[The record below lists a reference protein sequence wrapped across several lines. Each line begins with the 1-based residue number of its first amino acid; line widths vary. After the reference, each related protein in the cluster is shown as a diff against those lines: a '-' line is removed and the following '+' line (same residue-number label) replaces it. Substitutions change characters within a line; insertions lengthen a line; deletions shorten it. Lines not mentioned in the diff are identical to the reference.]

1 MRLIDADELKKRVVK
16 VMFRDTPESGEFY
29 AVGTDDI
36 DIMPTIDLDTLRPT
50 AHWAGEYDGYADGN
64 PVYDVWNCSACD
76 YCIDDGTDDPE
87 MLPKFCP
94 NCGAKMIKMWRKEDE
109 LSMKEATIRDTMG
122 HCLAKPG
129 DRVRITKT
137 HLADQYVACEGD
149 TFVITKVVDDK
160 IPYGRRL
167 QPSGVLAASEQE
179 LDPNCCALIASE
191 ECGAPT
197 SSTEPTTLRSVTI
210 DVSDP
215 KAAHKAVDDAC
226 AEYEDSQKIRWNN
239 VVTESA
245 KQNALSMMATL
256 CEQGISVVWKICPQ
270 QNDRCVFLDSSCG
283 SSDTSATAHNY
294 PVDYAKTIFAK
305 NAEFNEWI
313 GRFVCLCKLMGKTPS
328 DYIMRGIE

>member
-1 MRLIDADELKKRVVK
+1 M
-16 VMFRDTPESGEFY
+16 
-29 AVGTDDI
+29 
-36 DIMPTIDLDTLRPT
+36 
-50 AHWAGEYDGYADGN
+50 
-64 PVYDVWNCSACD
+64 
-76 YCIDDGTDDPE
+76 
-87 MLPKFCP
+87 
-94 NCGAKMIKMWRKEDE
+94 EDE

-137 HLADQYVACEGD
+137 HRAGKNQYSACEGD
-149 TFVITKVVDDK
+149 TFVITKVVDDQ
-160 IPYGRRL
+160 ILYGRWM
-167 QPSGVLAASEQE
+167 QPSGVLAASELK
-179 LDPNCCALIASE
+179 LDPNCYVLIAPE

-256 CEQGISVVWKICPQ
+256 CEQGISMIWIIKNRSVI
-270 QNDRCVFLDSSCG
+270 LDCSYG
-283 SSDTSATAHNY
+283 THDTW
-294 PVDYAKTIFAK
+294 AKSHGYSFNHAK
-305 NAEFNEWI
+305 VTFNENTVFNEWI
-313 GRFVCLCKLMGKTPS
+313 GRFVCLCKLMGETPS
-328 DYIMRGIE
+328 DFIMRGINVE

>member
-1 MRLIDADELKKRVVK
+1 
-16 VMFRDTPESGEFY
+16 
-29 AVGTDDI
+29 
-36 DIMPTIDLDTLRPT
+36 
-50 AHWAGEYDGYADGN
+50 
-64 PVYDVWNCSACD
+64 
-76 YCIDDGTDDPE
+76 
-87 MLPKFCP
+87 
-94 NCGAKMIKMWRKEDE
+94 
-109 LSMKEATIRDTMG
+109 MKEATIRDTMG
-122 HCLAKPG
+122 YCLAKPG

-179 LDPNCCALIASE
+179 LDPNCCTLIAPE
-191 ECGAPT
+191 ECGAPA
-197 SSTEPTTLRSVTI
+197 SSTELTTLRSVTV

-215 KAAHKAVDDAC
+215 EAAHKAVDEAC
-226 AEYEDSQKIRWNN
+226 AEYEASKKIQWSNTE
-239 VVTESA
+239 VTEA
-245 KQNALSMMATL
+245 RKYAMEMMMVL
-256 CEQGISVVWKICPQ
+256 CGQGISMAWKICPQ
-270 QNDRCVFLDSSCG
+270 QNKNNRCVFLDSSCG

-313 GRFVCLCKLMGKTPS
+313 GRFICLCKLMGKTPS